1 MSNLKPATCV
11 LLIAALTPPILPQEP
26 APTSGDTPKYEI
38 TVLDDASKFR
48 RVRKGT
54 ASSQASIKLTDQN
67 NTPVAG
73 IAVTF
78 TIPQLTGGAT
88 FANGALTAVT
98 TTNAAGIASST
109 VSVASTASAFN
120 VGVAA
125 AVPGQAA
132 LTATIPVNTA
142 AAAAAAGGSAGVA
155 GGASSAGGGAAASH
169 GLLIAVIAA
178 AAGAVAGGT
187 YLANRNDRPKVSI
200 SGSGPATVGPPR

>member
-1 MSNLKPATCV
+1 MSNLKPVTCA
-11 LLIAALTPPILPQEP
+11 LLIAALTTPVLPQEP
-26 APTSGDTPKYEI
+26 VATSGDTPKYQI

-125 AVPGQAA
+125 AIPGQAA
-132 LTATIPVNTA
+132 LTASIPVNTA
-142 AAAAAAGGSAGVA
+142 AAAAAAGGGAGA
-155 GGASSAGGGAAASH
+155 G
-169 GLLIAVIAA
+169 
-178 AAGAVAGGT
+178 AAGA
-187 YLANRNDRPKVSI
+187 
-200 SGSGPATVGPPR
+200 